1 MNRNKSGNLNVLCAN
16 VPKVCTNCINV
27 DMTDKDQMP
36 KIANLP
42 KTVYY
47 LLGWHCSYLP
57 KFHLSETKNLVD
69 IFLTLIK
76 NLIIMDKQDNSPVN

>member
-1 MNRNKSGNLNVLCAN
+1 MCK
-16 VPKVCTNCINV
+16 CTESLYKLYQNV

-47 LLGWHCSYLP
+47 LLG
-57 KFHLSETKNLVD
+57 
-69 IFLTLIK
+69 
-76 NLIIMDKQDNSPVN
+76 

>member
-1 MNRNKSGNLNVLCAN
+1 MNRNKSRNLNVLCAN

-47 LLGWHCSYLP
+47 LLS
-57 KFHLSETKNLVD
+57 
-69 IFLTLIK
+69 
-76 NLIIMDKQDNSPVN
+76 